1 MARLSLWKDGKH
13 SNDYKFF
20 DRRISEMFTV
30 GGTGILCHKYLGPV
44 TQGTQITTTAIST
57 INTNILAVSDTANVN
72 IGDTVTC
79 TNVPTNATVSAKDAS
94 TITLSSAITADIA
107 SGNDIG

>member
-1 MARLSLWKDGKH
+1 MARLSLWKDGLH

-30 GGTGILCHKYLGPV
+30 GGTGILLHKYLGPI
-44 TQGTQITTTAIST
+44 TQGTQVTTTAPAT
-57 INTNILAVSDTANVN
+57 VVTNVLAVSDTANIN

-79 TNVPTNATVSAKDAS
+79 TNVPTNASVVAKDAA
-94 TITLSSAITADIA
+94 TITLSANIA
-107 SGNDIG
+107 ANIAASW